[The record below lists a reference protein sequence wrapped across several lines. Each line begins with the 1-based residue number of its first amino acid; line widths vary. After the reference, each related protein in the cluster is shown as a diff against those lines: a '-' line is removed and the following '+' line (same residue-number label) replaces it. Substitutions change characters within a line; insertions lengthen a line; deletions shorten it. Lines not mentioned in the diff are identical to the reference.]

1 MRKYIMPMN
10 NINLKGIQNA
20 LESLE
25 SPWRAGEAA
34 ISLLT
39 TDKKKLRLGV
49 TPPPHEQSLED
60 LEQYVKGMKQ
70 SIQQQ
75 VLQADTPPTKYDW
88 RNVNGENFITP
99 IKDQKNCGS
108 CVAFGTLATLESQ
121 WRIQNNDPN
130 KEIDLSEAQL
140 FFCYGYNEGRNCNN
154 GWWPA
159 NAYED
164 LRIKGIVDESC
175 YSYSTGLA
183 KQNCRGLCSD
193 ANNRLVKITGYTDLT
208 QKPAA
213 IKQWIATKG
222 PVSACFNVYED
233 FYYYQGGVYRHITG
247 ASLGGHC
254 VTIIGYD
261 DQQGC
266 WICKNSWGE
275 QWGEKGF
282 FRIAYGECGI
292 DSWANHGVDGIM
304 KNQQLNDDL
313 VTGLWAHATE
323 RNAWVYLKN
332 TGWRKINAGNDT
344 IFLSMLTQLI
354 TAKASGCT
362 VQFTESNQVLTDI
375 SVFSNQEIRTEQPS
389 FEAQLAYPTQLPPTA
404 SNQTIHSNDTL
415 IKQDNV
421 KVDAVR
427 ATAQSTASLM
437 QSGDIWKNIL
447 GTPISSGVALS
458 MLASHACEHQRTVN
472 YTESNGTVKEMYV
485 W

>member
-1 MRKYIMPMN
+1 
-10 NINLKGIQNA
+10 
-20 LESLE
+20 
-25 SPWRAGEAA
+25 
-34 ISLLT
+34 
-39 TDKKKLRLGV
+39 
-49 TPPPHEQSLED
+49 
-60 LEQYVKGMKQ
+60 
-70 SIQQQ
+70 
-75 VLQADTPPTKYDW
+75 
-88 RNVNGENFITP
+88 
-99 IKDQKNCGS
+99 
-108 CVAFGTLATLESQ
+108 
-121 WRIQNNDPN
+121 
-130 KEIDLSEAQL
+130 
-140 FFCYGYNEGRNCNN
+140 
-154 GWWPA
+154 
-159 NAYED
+159 
-164 LRIKGIVDESC
+164 
-175 YSYSTGLA
+175 
-183 KQNCRGLCSD
+183 
-193 ANNRLVKITGYTDLT
+193 
-208 QKPAA
+208 
-213 IKQWIATKG
+213 
-222 PVSACFNVYED
+222 
-233 FYYYQGGVYRHITG
+233 
-247 ASLGGHC
+247 
-254 VTIIGYD
+254 
-261 DQQGC
+261 
-266 WICKNSWGE
+266 
-275 QWGEKGF
+275 
-282 FRIAYGECGI
+282 
-292 DSWANHGVDGIM
+292 M